1 MRVVVYVAPVPLIDV
16 VVVSYNSR
24 SHLRDCVEPLSRL
37 GGVRVIVVDNASSDR
52 SLETVADLE
61 IARIARTENGGFARG
76 CNDGWRAGEAAY
88 VLFLNPD
95 ATIDEPSLR
104 RLARVLDDDEHI
116 GAAAPR
122 VVHDDGSLAFS
133 QRRFPRL
140 RSTYARALFL
150 HRLLPNASWT
160 DEIVRDT
167 SAYAHATSPE
177 WVSGACILVRR
188 PALEQLGGWDDGFFL
203 YGEDIDLCRRLWRA
217 GWAIRYEPEALV
229 RHHEGASTPS
239 SMTLTLLAASRLRYA
254 AKHRSLP
261 GAALERLGVA
271 LEALTRI
278 VVARG
283 RRAAHARAFG
293 LALTRR
299 VERT

>member
-1 MRVVVYVAPVPLIDV
+1 

-24 SHLRDCVEPLSRL
+24 SHLRNCVEPLSRL
-37 GGVRVIVVDNASSDR
+37 DDVHVTVVDNASSDG

-61 IARIARTENGGFARG
+61 IERIGRPENGGFAKG
-76 CNDGWRAGEAAY
+76 CNDGWRAGNALY

-104 RLARVLDDDEHI
+104 RLAKALAEDEHL

-122 VVHDDGSLAFS
+122 IVHDDGSLAFS

-140 RSTYARALFL
+140 CSTYARALFL

-160 DEIVRDT
+160 DEVVRDDA
-167 SAYAHATSPE
+167 AYAHRTSPE
-177 WVSGACILVRR
+177 WVSGACVLVRR
-188 PALEQLGGWDDGFFL
+188 RALEQLGGWDDGFFF

-217 GWAIRYEPEALV
+217 GWAILYEPEALV

-239 SMTLTLLAASRLRYA
+239 SAAVTLLAASRLRYA
-254 AKHRSLP
+254 AKHRSRL
-261 GAALERLGVA
+261 GAAFERVGVA
-271 LEALTRI
+271 LEALAR
-278 VVARG
+278 VVVS
-283 RRAAHARAFG
+283 RRRLGHAHAFV

-299 VERT
+299 VEKT